1 MTTATTTPFQIVE
14 SALRGKGC
22 NPKPKP
28 GGGIKACCPA
38 HDDKNPSLDVDHG
51 DKGKVLL
58 YCRSAGCPA
67 RSIVDALDLEWS
79 DLFQDDPSW
88 KPSGNH
94 KTRKRSPQTIR
105 EPKPKAQPKAKKSAP
120 ALNQCTREAEYLYRD
135 ADGNTLYKQVRFS
148 GEGGYKTFLSEHPD
162 GNQWKSGRG
171 NANRVLY
178 RLPELTQADPNE
190 WVYLVEGEKDA
201 DNLAALGLVATTND
215 GGGGPGKWKHEYHA
229 APLKGRRVVI
239 LPDNDETGRAHER
252 EVFAS
257 LSGLASE
264 VRVVRLPGL
273 EDKGDV
279 SDWLGAGGTLDELRR
294 IVDETEPNT
303 LPDGGGDDEHP
314 WLDPE
319 PLDLDPDV
327 PALDL
332 EAMIGS
338 ACPELAAMVD
348 WVHRA
353 HQVPID
359 VPATMVLP
367 VALSGLAHRVRLC
380 AGGEHIERP
389 AMFVIAKLD
398 ASERKTSGFTPIL
411 EPIKEWAK
419 EEAAR
424 LAPIRQKKLRQ
435 KGRLEVRQARLSKQY
450 NEADELLGDDNPIV
464 TELDSISRDL
474 DALDIPPNP
483 LAILSTGSPEGIADA
498 AHEYGGAV
506 RMFASEPSVLEEL
519 MGRHSKST
527 QPEILNAGYD
537 EDEYTDARRGRK
549 KDGAS
554 AVQSVP
560 AINVNLGLAVTD
572 SAVDKLLRDSI
583 AKDRGFVS
591 RCLFISPDSLVGN
604 RDFDPIHIPA
614 DIKTKY
620 ARAVYRLMNYPKPAG
635 DPLEIT
641 LDSDAHECVIKLRE
655 YVERNARG
663 DLAELGAWQGRL
675 VSRTLRIA
683 LSLHA
688 WRWAYGNDSQI
699 PSTITGETMRAAL
712 EWFEYQIRH
721 YRRSAAQSGG
731 ISEERQLSRKL
742 VERMREKDLDQVTAR
757 DAHRMMESDA
767 RRMVREGSARTEK
780 DAVASILE
788 DAALR
793 GWMREQAPPPRSG
806 AGRKRSPDW
815 VLNPILR
822 G

>member
-1 MTTATTTPFQIVE
+1 MTTTATTPFEIVV
-14 SALRGKGC
+14 SALRVKGYDL
-22 NPKPKP
+22 KPKSR
-28 GGGIKACCPA
+28 GGIKACCPA
-38 HDDKNPSLDVDHG
+38 HDDKNPSLHVDHG
-51 DKGKVLL
+51 DNGGVVL
-58 YCRSAGCPA
+58 YCQSAQCSA
-67 RSIVDALDLEWS
+67 ESIAAALDLKMS
-79 DLFQDDPSW
+79 DLSPDDPSW
-88 KPSGNH
+88 KPR

-105 EPKPKAQPKAKKSAP
+105 EPKPQPKAQKQSDP
-120 ALNQCTREAEYLYRD
+120 PLSQCAREAEYLYQD
-135 ADGNTLYKQVRFS
+135 TDGITLYKQVRYS
-148 GEGGYKTFLSEHPD
+148 GEGGYKTFRSEHPD
-162 GNQWKSGRG
+162 GDQWKSGRG
-171 NANRVLY
+171 KSNRVLY

-215 GGGGPGKWKHEYHA
+215 GGGGVGKWKHEYHA

-257 LSGLASE
+257 LSGIASE

-279 SDWLGAGGTLDELRR
+279 SDWLDAGGTLEELRR
-294 IVDETEPNT
+294 IVEDTEPNT

-319 PLDLDPDV
+319 PLDLDPAV
-327 PALDL
+327 PAFDL

-353 HQVPID
+353 HQLPID
-359 VPATMVLP
+359 VPASMALP

-398 ASERKTSGFTPIL
+398 ASERKTSGISPIL
-411 EPIKEWAK
+411 RPIKEWAK
-419 EEAAR
+419 EEAKR
-424 LAPIRQKKLRQ
+424 IAPIRHKLLRE
-435 KGRLEVRQARLSKQY
+435 KGRLEVRQAKLSKEY
-450 NEADELLGDDNPIV
+450 NEAVDLLSDDNPIV
-464 TELDSISRDL
+464 TELDSIDREL

-498 AHEYGGAV
+498 AHEFGGAV
-506 RMFASEPSVLEEL
+506 RMFASEPILLEEV

-549 KDGAS
+549 KDGES

-560 AINVNLGLAVTD
+560 AINVNLGLAVTS
-572 SAVDKLLRDSI
+572 SAIDKLLQDRI

-591 RCLFISPDSLVGN
+591 RCLFISPDTMVGK
-604 RDFDPIHIPA
+604 RDCDPASIPA
-614 DIKTKY
+614 EIKTKY
-620 ARAVYRLMNYPKPAG
+620 ARAVYRLMSYPKPTG
-635 DPLEIT
+635 EPLEIT
-641 LDSDAHECVIKLRE
+641 LDPDANDRVKKLRE
-655 YVERNARG
+655 YIERNARG

-683 LSLHA
+683 LALHA
-688 WRWAYGNDSQI
+688 WRWAYSTDSQI
-699 PSTITGETMRAAL
+699 PPIVTGETMRTAL
-712 EWFEYQIRH
+712 EWLEYQIRH
-721 YRRSAAQSGG
+721 YQRSAAKSGG
-731 ISEERQLSRKL
+731 VNEERQLSRKL
-742 VERMREKDLDQVTAR
+742 VEKMREKDLDQVTAR
-757 DAHRMMESDA
+757 DAHKLMESDA
-767 RRMVREGSARTEK
+767 RRMAREGSARSPK
-780 DAVASILE
+780 DAVDSILE

-793 GWMREQAPPPRSG
+793 GWMREQAPPPRPG
-806 AGRKRSPDW
+806 AGRKPSPDW